1 MITVANATIIKSFA
15 IEERMLSKIIII
27 IIIVIY
33 ITIYAFLF
41 TSHNYEKAI

>member
-1 MITVANATIIKSFA
+1 MITVANAMIIKSFA
-15 IEERMLSKIIII
+15 IEERMLIKIII

>member
-15 IEERMLSKIIII
+15 MEERMLIKIII